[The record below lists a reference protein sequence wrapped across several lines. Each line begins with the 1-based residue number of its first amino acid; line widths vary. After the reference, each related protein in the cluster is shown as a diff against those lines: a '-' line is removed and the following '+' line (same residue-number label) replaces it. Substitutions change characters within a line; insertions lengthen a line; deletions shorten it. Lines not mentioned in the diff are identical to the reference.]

1 MTLKYKVDIWA
12 KRVPLDPSIL
22 EEFAKEIQEVMIT
35 KALEELDASYA
46 KSEASGLSKSLTVCL
61 IRDALVD
68 LLP

>member
-1 MTLKYKVDIWA
+1 MTIKDKVDIWA
-12 KRVPLDPSIL
+12 KKVPLSHTIL
-22 EEFAKEIQEVMIT
+22 EEFAKEIQEVMVT
-35 KALEELDASYA
+35 KALEELDSSYA